1 MDAEVRGFAFARVIN
16 ERTLRVVDLPVVI
29 ENDDHALLEVAR
41 AVHGLVRHATW
52 RRHQSRNS
60 E

>member
-52 RRHQSRNS
+52 
-60 E
+60 